1 MEIERARFEA
11 IRLRTLWRAAKQ
23 STQLKSQNIEKNLP
37 GKPCDLVHRLE
48 LSDALARKLFARTQ
62 ELEVSLAK
70 AETGVPSR
78 APKSID
84 GNKAIDEQNSL
95 SDFYRRTIAEL
106 QAKLRLLESSATISK
121 LRSANLECER
131 TMREYRQLE
140 EDYRRLASRH
150 TDAGIIESLRDRI
163 LACERGRIADSV
175 HLNARIFA
183 AEQEVC
189 EVHAA
194 KNTIEMKLEELSLG
208 ISHSERSTV
217 LRKETG

>member
-1 MEIERARFEA
+1 
-11 IRLRTLWRAAKQ
+11 
-23 STQLKSQNIEKNLP
+23 
-37 GKPCDLVHRLE
+37 
-48 LSDALARKLFARTQ
+48 
-62 ELEVSLAK
+62 
-70 AETGVPSR
+70 
-78 APKSID
+78 
-84 GNKAIDEQNSL
+84 
-95 SDFYRRTIAEL
+95 
-106 QAKLRLLESSATISK
+106 
-121 LRSANLECER
+121 
-131 TMREYRQLE
+131 MREYRQLE